1 MPGRTHSSPQALKAR
16 NIRLAVETR
25 RRVAVVILL
34 AVSGVALPAH
44 AFRCGN
50 ELVLAG
56 DREYDVLSKCGEP
69 DFRESHAGAYLE
81 GIGPIDVT
89 ETWYYNPGPTR
100 FIRILTFRRGRLH
113 SIETGGRGFSE
124 SAMPWACQ
132 PYELAVG
139 MSKYELLSRC
149 GKPVARSQWFTHG
162 TSLFHDRSHSL
173 GLILV
178 EEWTYVFGS
187 NRFRRFVRI
196 VDGKVIAIKSGDK
209 GE

>member
-1 MPGRTHSSPQALKAR
+1 
-16 NIRLAVETR
+16 
-25 RRVAVVILL
+25 VVILL

-50 ELVLAG
+50 ELVLEG

-69 DFRESHAGAYLE
+69 DFRESHAGAYLD

-124 SAMPWACQ
+124 SAVPRACQ

-149 GKPVARSQWFTHG
+149 GNPVARSEWYDV
-162 TSLFHDRSHSL
+162 SRFHDRVYSG
-173 GLILV
+173 GLVLV

-187 NRFRRFVRI
+187 NRFRRFIRI
-196 VDGKVIAIKSGDK
+196 VDGRIIAIESGDK
-209 GE
+209 GD